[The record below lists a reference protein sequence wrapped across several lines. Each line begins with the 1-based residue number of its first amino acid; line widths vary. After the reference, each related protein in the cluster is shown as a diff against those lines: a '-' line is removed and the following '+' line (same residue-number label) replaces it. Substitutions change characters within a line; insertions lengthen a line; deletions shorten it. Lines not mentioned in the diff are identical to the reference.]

1 MTGVLRLVLLLAM
14 LLPGFASA
22 HDIGASESF
31 LTEAPSGHYVL
42 TVRAQSD
49 YAYLFK
55 PPRLPEHCG
64 PVDTVVGS
72 TLVSFT
78 FECRPAPLSRDDRLL
93 LPWQREAVFL
103 KVTWADGTTASQYFV
118 AAGGVILVDMNLVQ
132 AALGSFADA
141 AWRYTL
147 LGIEHI
153 MFGID
158 HLLFVVSLLL
168 IVRGRWMVLK
178 TITAFT
184 LAHSLTLALATLGL
198 VHVPPGPVE
207 ACIALSIVLV
217 AAEGLRETINR
228 VALRRPWR
236 IAFAFGLLHGF
247 GFAGALS
254 EIGLPLSEIPLALL
268 FFNVGVEIGQ
278 VVFVATVLG
287 MVQLMG
293 CRIAALP
300 RWAKAVP
307 GYTIG
312 CIATAWFV
320 ARFATMFVSNQA
332 S

>member
-22 HDIGASESF
+22 HDIGASEAF

-55 PPRLPEHCG
+55 QPRLPEHCG

-103 KVTWADGTTASQYFV
+103 KVTWADGTTASQFFV

-217 AAEGLRETINR
+217 AADGLRVTAYR

-254 EIGLPLSEIPLALL
+254 DLGLPSSDIPLALL

-278 VVFVATVLG
+278 IAFVATLLG
-287 MVQLMG
+287 MVHLMG
-293 CRIAALP
+293 RRIVAWP
-300 RWAKAVP
+300 RWGKAIP
-307 GYTIG
+307 GYAIG
-312 CIATAWFV
+312 CIAMVWFV
-320 ARFATMFVSNQA
+320 ARFATMLG
-332 S
+332 